1 MDKRIQRSIPSE
13 QTGEEPMKKMPLI
26 HHLRELRRALLFCLI
41 SVAAAFIIVFFAF
54 SRQLVTFVTQPI
66 SDRGISVIFTDVAEG
81 FSTQMKLSVIGGI
94 VCASPLIFG
103 AIWWFIRPGLHKR
116 ERKTALIYIIA
127 AAALFVTGVFF
138 AYRYVFFLAVNFFI
152 QTGDMFATPMLS
164 IGTYVNFLLGFLPPF
179 GIMFEL
185 PVLVIWL
192 ARLGLVT
199 STQMRKGRKYVI
211 LGLFTVAAVLTPP
224 DVVSQV
230 MLGLPLLA
238 LYEIG
243 IICARVVESRYPAAD
258 S

>member
-1 MDKRIQRSIPSE
+1 
-13 QTGEEPMKKMPLI
+13 
-26 HHLRELRRALLFCLI
+26 
-41 SVAAAFIIVFFAF
+41 
-54 SRQLVTFVTQPI
+54 
-66 SDRGISVIFTDVAEG
+66 
-81 FSTQMKLSVIGGI
+81 
-94 VCASPLIFG
+94 
-103 AIWWFIRPGLHKR
+103 
-116 ERKTALIYIIA
+116 
-127 AAALFVTGVFF
+127 
-138 AYRYVFFLAVNFFI
+138 
-152 QTGDMFATPMLS
+152 MFATPMLS

-199 STQMRKGRKYVI
+199 SAQMRKGRKYVI

-243 IICARVVESRYPAAD
+243 ILCAKVVESR
-258 S
+258 